1 MMRPLEIVSMEA
13 TSATWSLAWRNSLPG
28 KTYANLMQGL
38 SESLRP
44 LLATSYFAKI
54 ANILS
59 LASICLLF
67 MLSPFVGTG
76 INAALALFAF
86 ACAMFDRLVNPP
98 AEQDNTALLI
108 PLFLLIGIH
117 VVAVG
122 ASPYLMASIKGFSK
136 LVVYWLAFAA
146 LMLNLRN
153 RRGLVILLVVLA
165 AAFLES
171 AYGLY
176 QYHIKV
182 APLALW
188 EDAEATIQLTRVY
201 GSLRNPNLLAGYLLP
216 IIPLAV
222 AGLAAFKN
230 RIYKVFCGMTA
241 LMAILCLGF
250 TYSRGAMV
258 GLALEGL
265 VLFVF
270 AAIWLVQTPRLKPW
284 MKWGLL
290 LGALAG
296 VIGLLLFFPGL
307 HDRILSITTTRGHSS
322 NSFRMNVWTAVFAMI
337 RDSWLF
343 GVGVG
348 NKAFMSA
355 YSLYMVSGFEALS
368 AYNIYL
374 EVLVETGIIGI
385 LAFGWLLFGALGRCT
400 LMIVRHE
407 NRIWAAALLA
417 ALLGMMAHGMVDT
430 VFFRPSVQLLFWLIL
445 AMVMRLDK
453 GAVS

>member
-1 MMRPLEIVSMEA
+1 MMRPLELISMEA
-13 TSATWSLAWRNSLPG
+13 TSASWSLAWRNSLLG
-28 KTYANLMQGL
+28 RLYANLMRGL
-38 SESLRP
+38 SDGLRP
-44 LLATSYFAKI
+44 LLATSYFAKV
-54 ANILS
+54 AHLLS

-67 MLSPFVGTG
+67 LASPFVGTG
-76 INAALALFAF
+76 INAALVFVAF
-86 ACAMFDRLVNPP
+86 GCAMFDRLVNPP
-98 AEQDNTALLI
+98 TNQDNTALML
-108 PLFLLIGIH
+108 PLFLLIGINI
-117 VVAVG
+117 VAVG
-122 ASPYLMASIKGFSK
+122 ASPYLMASVKGFAK
-136 LVVYWLAFAA
+136 MVVYWLAFAA
-146 LMLNLRN
+146 LIINLRN
-153 RRGLVILLVVLA
+153 RRGLVILLAVLA
-165 AAFLES
+165 ATFLES

-188 EDAEATIQLTRVY
+188 EDAEAAVQLTRVY

-222 AGLAAFKN
+222 AGFAAFKN
-230 RIYKVFCGMTA
+230 RIYKGFCGVTA
-241 LMAILCLGF
+241 LMAIVCLGF

-258 GLALEGL
+258 GLALESL
-265 VLFVF
+265 VLFAF
-270 AAIWLVQTPRLKPW
+270 AAMWIIQTPRLKPW
-284 MKWGLL
+284 MKWGILI
-290 LGALAG
+290 GAMAAA
-296 VIGLLLFFPGL
+296 VGLLLCFPGL
-307 HDRILSITTTRGHSS
+307 HDRILSIATTRGHSS
-322 NSFRMNVWTAVFAMI
+322 NSFRMNVWTAVIAMI
-337 RDSWLF
+337 KDSWMF

-385 LAFGWLLFGALGRCT
+385 LAFGWLLIGALGRCT
-400 LMIVRHE
+400 LMIARHDH
-407 NRIWAAALLA
+407 RIWAAALFA

-445 AMVMRLDK
+445 AMVMRLDR